1 MPPTQR
7 VRDAMHIGVI
17 SCPSET
23 PVAAALALISSYR
36 IHAVVVTEGPGHL
49 AGILSQT
56 DLLRAWQDGAAYDHV
71 MQGPVHAIMTQS
83 VMYARHGTRSRHS
96 LAQSQPRAPLGG
108 GRRAQRRSGVANGDF
123 VDERHRAP
131 YRRTELSAI

>member
-1 MPPTQR
+1 MPITQR

-17 SCPSET
+17 SCPRET
-23 PVAAALALISSYR
+23 PVAAALALIRSYR

-71 MQGPVHAIMTQS
+71 MQGPVNAIMSTSVITCMPDMELDRAIRLLNRNHVHRLVVVEERNDGRVWPTGILSMSDIVRHIDEQS
-83 VMYARHGTRSRHS
+83 
-96 LAQSQPRAPLGG
+96 
-108 GRRAQRRSGVANGDF
+108 
-123 VDERHRAP
+123 
-131 YRRTELSAI
+131 

>member
-1 MPPTQR
+1 MPTTQR

-49 AGILSQT
+49 AGIFVT
-56 DLLRAWQDGAAYDHV
+56 DRFVAGL
-71 MQGPVHAIMTQS
+71 
-83 VMYARHGTRSRHS
+83 ARWRS
-96 LAQSQPRAPLGG
+96 L
-108 GRRAQRRSGVANGDF
+108 
-123 VDERHRAP
+123 
-131 YRRTELSAI
+131 